1 MPIGDN
7 QCNSNNSRMVIK
19 EVITILKPILVT
31 FLAGSKP
38 PNPHEIGQIPLML
51 NPVRWQHNSSRPGL
65 KVANSSNDS
74 INSNFNSNNN
84 NNRKWLGRKK
94 KVQLSVLPNV
104 KLGLNLA
111 FFMAASLSRE
121 RPVIARAPAGRR
133 EAAAAASFI
142 TMNRPVQPLD

>member
-7 QCNSNNSRMVIK
+7 QCNSNSRMVIK

-65 KVANSSNDS
+65 KVANSNNDS
-74 INSNFNSNNN
+74 INSNFSNSNI
-84 NNRKWLGRKK
+84 NRKWLGRKK
-94 KVQLSVLPNV
+94 KVQLSVLPDV

-111 FFMAASLSRE
+111 FFMAALLSRE
-121 RPVIARAPAGRR
+121 LLVARVPAGRR
-133 EAAAAASFI
+133 EVVAAASFI
-142 TMNRPVQPLD
+142 TMDRPVQPLD

>member
-7 QCNSNNSRMVIK
+7 QCNSNSRMVIK

-38 PNPHEIGQIPLML
+38 PNPHEIGQIPLMP

-65 KVANSSNDS
+65 KVANSNNDS
-74 INSNFNSNNN
+74 INSNFNSNN

-94 KVQLSVLPNV
+94 KVQLSVLPDV

-121 RPVIARAPAGRR
+121 LLVARVPAGRR

>member
-1 MPIGDN
+1 MRIGDN
-7 QCNSNNSRMVIK
+7 QCNSNSLKVIIK
-19 EVITILKPILVT
+19 EVITRLKQVLVT
-31 FLAGSKP
+31 ILADNKP

-74 INSNFNSNNN
+74 ISNNFNNNSN
-84 NNRKWLGRKK
+84 NNRKWLIKKK
-94 KVQLSVLPNV
+94 KVQLSVLPDV

-111 FFMAASLSRE
+111 FFMAALPSRE
-121 RPVIARAPAGRR
+121 RPVARAPAGQR
-133 EAAAAASFI
+133 AAVVAASFI

>member
-7 QCNSNNSRMVIK
+7 QCNSNSLMVIK
-19 EVITILKPILVT
+19 EVITTILKPVLVT
-31 FLAGSKP
+31 ILAGSKP
-38 PNPHEIGQIPLML
+38 PNPHGIGQIPLML

-84 NNRKWLGRKK
+84 RKWLGRKK
-94 KVQLSVLPNV
+94 KVQLSVLPDV
-104 KLGLNLA
+104 KLGLNPA

-121 RPVIARAPAGRR
+121 RPVARVPAGRR
-133 EAAAAASFI
+133 EAAAASFI
-142 TMNRPVQPLD
+142 TMNRLVQPLD

>member
-1 MPIGDN
+1 
-7 QCNSNNSRMVIK
+7 MVIIK
-19 EVITILKPILVT
+19 EVITILKPVLVT
-31 FLAGSKP
+31 ILAGNKP
-38 PNPHEIGQIPLML
+38 PNPREIGQILLML

-94 KVQLSVLPNV
+94 KVQLSVLPDV

-121 RPVIARAPAGRR
+121 LPVIPRAPAGQ
-133 EAAAAASFI
+133 AAAAALFI
-142 TMNRPVQPLD
+142 TMNRPAQPLD